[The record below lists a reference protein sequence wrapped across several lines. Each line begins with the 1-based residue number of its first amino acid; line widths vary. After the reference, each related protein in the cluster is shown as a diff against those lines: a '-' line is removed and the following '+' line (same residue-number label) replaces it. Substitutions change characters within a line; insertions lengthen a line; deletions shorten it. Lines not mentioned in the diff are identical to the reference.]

1 MNTRNNV
8 AGDQAR
14 RLDEI
19 KENVRG
25 LVERGQERVTAIK
38 GKAVDLQH
46 RAKARGSA
54 ALDRTT
60 TIIKEHPLAAV
71 SVAFGLGYLLMRLVR
86 R

>member
-1 MNTRNNV
+1 MNTRSN
-8 AGDQAR
+8 ATSEQQR
-14 RLDEI
+14 RLDDI

-25 LVERGQERVTAIK
+25 LVERGQERVSAIK
-38 GKAVDLQH
+38 DKAVDFQH
-46 RAKARGSA
+46 RAKARGNA
-54 ALDRTT
+54 VLDRVT